1 MKDFNKRTR
10 KYAPSIDVQRRK
22 HTEMV
27 MSGTERELKLKNPPE
42 KKYGARSRFL
52 EKYKI
57 EGYEKAKKA
66 INAGFNGRE
75 VFNDETIIGWFGF
88 KQNIL
93 DAYNKGT
100 IKDAYKKADKINV
113 EVGYPLV
120 KKEYIDKWIEE
131 ERKKESKKEKQKNTG
146 ENNGSR

>member
-88 KQNIL
+88 KQNIF

-100 IKDAYKKADKINV
+100 IEDAYKKADEINKKI
-113 EVGYPLV
+113 GYPLL
-120 KKEYIDKWIEE
+120 KKENIDMWIAEE
-131 ERKKESKKEKQKNTG
+131 TEKENQNNKD
-146 ENNGSR
+146 ENNDAR